1 MTKRIFRSTLA
12 VAVCVFLAAAV
23 IITGVLYNYFSA
35 SMQNQLKSQL
45 ELAYAATEREGVSYL
60 ENLQKSEYRLTLIG
74 ADGKVIY
81 DTSADAGAMDNHA
94 DRAEIRDAVQKGEG
108 ESERFSSTLLEKT
121 FYRAKKLSNGCILR
135 ISATQYSVL
144 TLVLGILHPIVII
157 FVFAVIL
164 SALLSRRMSK
174 KIVEPLNSLDLEK
187 PLENDVYDEISPL
200 LLHIEQQNRRIKYQI
215 DELKQ
220 NRKKFDA
227 VIENMNEALIL
238 LDEDA
243 NVICAN
249 NSAMNLFNTDK
260 SCIGKNFLL
269 TDRSIDIDSA
279 VKQADENGKSETSI
293 SRNGREY
300 RVNVSKI
307 GRRNIIGTVIL
318 AFDVTDKVFAER
330 NRKEFT
336 ANVSHELKTP
346 LQSVMGSAELI
357 ENGLVKTGDIP
368 RFAKNI
374 RTEAHR
380 LVALIDDII
389 RLSALDEKQQLE
401 FENVDLLE
409 IAKSTAEELKPMAD
423 AEDVKI
429 SLVGENTVI
438 KGVHRLVCEIV
449 RNLCENAV
457 KYNKHGG
464 EVKISVKNDGNL
476 AHFTVADTGIGISD
490 EDISRVFE
498 RFYRVDKSHSKQTGG
513 TGLGLSIVKHA
524 ADCLGAKVSIKST
537 LGEGTEITVG
547 FPIN

>member
-45 ELAYAATEREGVSYL
+45 ELAYAATGREGVSYL

-94 DRAEIRDAVQKGEG
+94 DRTEIRDAMQKGEG

-157 FVFAVIL
+157 FVFAIIL

-187 PLENDVYDEISPL
+187 PLDNDVYDEISPL

-215 DELKQ
+215 EELKQ

-227 VIENMNEALIL
+227 VIENMNEALVL
-238 LDEDA
+238 LDEDEA
-243 NVICAN
+243 VICAN
-249 NSAMNLFNTDK
+249 KSAMKLFNTDK
-260 SCIGKNFLL
+260 SCIGRSFLL
-269 TDRSIDIDSA
+269 TDRSIDIDNA
-279 VKQADENGKSETSI
+279 IKQADENGKSETSI

-357 ENGLVKTGDIP
+357 ENGLVKTDDIP
-368 RFAKNI
+368 RLQ
-374 RTEAHR
+374 RTYAPRH
-380 LVALIDDII
+380 
-389 RLSALDEKQQLE
+389 SAL
-401 FENVDLLE
+401 
-409 IAKSTAEELKPMAD
+409 
-423 AEDVKI
+423 
-429 SLVGENTVI
+429 
-438 KGVHRLVCEIV
+438 
-449 RNLCENAV
+449 
-457 KYNKHGG
+457 
-464 EVKISVKNDGNL
+464 
-476 AHFTVADTGIGISD
+476 
-490 EDISRVFE
+490 SR
-498 RFYRVDKSHSKQTGG
+498 
-513 TGLGLSIVKHA
+513 
-524 ADCLGAKVSIKST
+524 
-537 LGEGTEITVG
+537 
-547 FPIN
+547 